1 MRISYWS
8 SDVCSSDLSCLAATK
23 SISRVI
29 AGNRAAWRPCWTEAP
44 RLRRR
49 WRFAGEL
56 LEAIG
61 VRLAIERDQGGAT
74 LAPECRVIALE
85 LGAVGGPHPRQAVCL
100 LRCLQSHKFAL
111 VANGEFEAIAVIA
124 QRRRLRRGGARRRG

>member
-1 MRISYWS
+1 MYSFFFFHATCPPHIYPYGPPLSLPDALTISSNPIGARVRS
-8 SDVCSSDLSCLAATK
+8 SKPKESGLAATK
-23 SISRVI
+23 SISRFI

-61 VRLAIERDQGGAT
+61 VRLAIERDQGD
-74 LAPECRVIALE
+74 RKSV
-85 LGAVGGPHPRQAVCL
+85 V
-100 LRCLQSHKFAL
+100 
-111 VANGEFEAIAVIA
+111 
-124 QRRRLRRGGARRRG
+124 